1 MGIFVIL
8 QLIVYSLFLES
19 WIMTLRLF
27 STKDLPTHLPQPSV
41 SQLQQI
47 NSNLCTVMETTA
59 QIYHIQTEHS
69 GKRLDQFLMGVTEGV
84 SRTYLQKLIRDGAVT
99 VNDKVAKQPS
109 YILRSGDQVHLSLPD
124 SRPLETLQPEDI
136 PLDILY
142 EDSHL
147 IVLHKPA
154 GMLVHPASGVNSG
167 TLVNALLAHC
177 TDLSGIGGVERPGI
191 VHRLDKDTSGVLVV
205 AKTDIVHRELSVQF
219 EKHTI
224 TRQYVA
230 IVCGIPSEVTGTI
243 DAQIARSRRDRRR
256 MTTVKNDGRHAV
268 THYQV
273 LESYHKFSLVQLTL
287 ETGRLHQI
295 RVHLQHIGHP
305 VAGDSIYGGEQRAL
319 NDADTLPV
327 KHALIH
333 LKRQALHART
343 LKFEHPIT
351 QERLIFS
358 APKPADM
365 QRLIDALQTLTRAH
379 L

>member
-1 MGIFVIL
+1 
-8 QLIVYSLFLES
+8 
-19 WIMTLRLF
+19 
-27 STKDLPTHLPQPSV
+27 
-41 SQLQQI
+41 
-47 NSNLCTVMETTA
+47 METTG
-59 QIYHIQTEHS
+59 QVYHVQTEHN
-69 GKRLDQFLMGVTEGV
+69 GKRLDQFLISVTEGV
-84 SRTYLQKLIRDGAVT
+84 SRTCLQKLIRDGAVT
-99 VNDKVAKQPS
+99 VNDKVSKQPS
-109 YILRSGDQVHLSLPD
+109 YTLRSGDQVCLSLPD
-124 SRPLETLQPEDI
+124 SRPLETLQPENV

-147 IVLHKPA
+147 IVLNKPA

-177 TDLSGIGGVERPGI
+177 SDLSGIGGVERPGI

-205 AKTDIVHRELSVQF
+205 GKTDVVHRELSVQF

-230 IVCGIPSEVTGTI
+230 VVCGVPAEVTGTI

-256 MTTVKNDGRHAV
+256 MTTVKNSGRHAV

-305 VAGDSIYGGEQRAL
+305 VAGDVIYGGDQRAL

-327 KHALIH
+327 KHAIMQ

-343 LKFEHPIT
+343 LQFEHPVT
-351 QERLIFS
+351 HERLIFS
-358 APKPADM
+358 APKPADLE
-365 QRLIDALQTLTRAH
+365 RLVDALRTLSRAN

>member
-1 MGIFVIL
+1 
-8 QLIVYSLFLES
+8 
-19 WIMTLRLF
+19 
-27 STKDLPTHLPQPSV
+27 
-41 SQLQQI
+41 
-47 NSNLCTVMETTA
+47 MEN
-59 QIYHIQTEHS
+59 IGKVYHIQTEHK
-69 GKRLDQFLMGVTEGV
+69 GKRLDRFLMSGTEGM

-99 VNDKVAKQPS
+99 VNDKISKQPS
-109 YILRSGDQVHLSLPD
+109 YALRSGDKICLTLPAA
-124 SRPLETLQPEDI
+124 RPLETVQPEDI

-147 IVLHKPA
+147 IVLDKPA
-154 GMLVHPASGVNSG
+154 GMLTHPASGVNTG

-205 AKTDIVHRELSVQF
+205 AKTDVVHRELSVQF

-224 TRQYVA
+224 TRQYAAV
-230 IVCGIPSEVTGTI
+230 VCGIPAEVTGTV

-256 MTTVKNDGRHAV
+256 MTTVEIDGRRAV

-273 LESYHKFSLVQLTL
+273 LEIYHKFSLVQLTL

-305 VAGDSIYGGEQRAL
+305 VAGDAIYGGEQRAL
-319 NDADTLPV
+319 NDANTLPV
-327 KHALIH
+327 KHALVY

-343 LKFEHPIT
+343 LQFEHPVT
-351 QERLIFS
+351 QERLVFS

-365 QRLIDALQTLTRAH
+365 QRLVDALRMSAREH

>member
-1 MGIFVIL
+1 
-8 QLIVYSLFLES
+8 
-19 WIMTLRLF
+19 
-27 STKDLPTHLPQPSV
+27 
-41 SQLQQI
+41 
-47 NSNLCTVMETTA
+47 METTA
-59 QIYHIQTEHS
+59 QVYHIQAEHS

-99 VNDKVAKQPS
+99 VNDKVSKQPS
-109 YILRSGDQVHLSLPD
+109 YMLRFGDQVCLSLPD
-124 SRPLETLQPEDI
+124 SRPLETALPEDI
-136 PLDILY
+136 SLDILY

-147 IVLHKPA
+147 IVLNKPA

-191 VHRLDKDTSGVLVV
+191 VHRLDKGTSGVLVV
-205 AKTDIVHRELSVQF
+205 AKTDIVHRKLSVQF
-219 EKHTI
+219 EKHSI

-230 IVCGIPSEVTGTI
+230 VVCGIPAEVTGTI

-256 MTTVKNDGRHAV
+256 MTTVKNGGRRAV

-305 VAGDSIYGGEQRAL
+305 VAGDPIYGGEQRAL
-319 NDADTLPV
+319 NDANSLPV
-327 KHALIH
+327 KHALMH

-343 LKFEHPIT
+343 LQFEHPVT
-351 QERLIFS
+351 HESLIFS
-358 APKPADM
+358 TPKPADM
-365 QRLIDALQTLTRAH
+365 ERLINALRMLARSH